1 MGGAVLQF
9 IVRRLAFMALTLFIV
24 SIVIFAVTE
33 VLPGDAAQSIL
44 GTQATEES
52 LQALRQRLNLDQP
65 AYIRYVDWLVSAV
78 QGDFGT
84 SLRMNVPVFPLIM
97 ERLGNSLALAG
108 LALFISVPLA
118 IVLGVLAGLRRG
130 KPEDHAITVGTLAG
144 VSMPEFVVGVVLIL
158 IFSSMLSILPSS
170 SLMEPHQNP
179 FSNPAILVLPSVT
192 LLAVTLAHT
201 TRMTRASMISVMQ
214 TDYVRTAILK
224 GLPWRRVVVRH
235 ALPNALLPTITIVA
249 INIGWMIG
257 GLIVVETV
265 FSYPGLGR
273 LIINAI
279 TNRDVPLMQGVA
291 LLVTFIYAFA
301 NLIAD
306 VLYTFLNPRI
316 RY

>member
-1 MGGAVLQF
+1 MLQF
-9 IVRRLAFMALTLFIV
+9 IIRRLLFMMLTLFIV
-24 SIVIFAVTE
+24 SIVIFAVTD

-44 GTQATEES
+44 GMDATEES
-52 LQALRQRLNLDQP
+52 LEALRQRLGLDQP
-65 AYIRYVDWLVSAV
+65 VHIRYADWLIGAV
-78 QGDFGT
+78 QGDLGT
-84 SLRMNVPVFPLIM
+84 SLRMNVAVGPLIM

-108 LALFISVPLA
+108 LALLISVPLA
-118 IVLGVLAGLRRG
+118 ITLGVIAGLRQG
-130 KPEDHAITVGTLAG
+130 KPEDHAITVGTLTG
-144 VSMPEFVVGVVLIL
+144 VSMPEFVVGVILIL
-158 IFSSMLSILPSS
+158 LFSSTFSILPSS
-170 SLMEPHQNP
+170 SIMEPEENP
-179 FSNPAILVLPSVT
+179 LNNPAILVLPAIT

-201 TRMTRASMISVMQ
+201 TRMTRASMISVMKS
-214 TDYVRTAILK
+214 DYVRTAFLK

-265 FSYPGLGR
+265 FQYPGIGL

-279 TNRDVPLMQGVA
+279 SNRDVPLMQGVA
-291 LLVTFIYAFA
+291 LLVTFIYAFS

-306 VLYTFLNPRI
+306 ILYAVVNPRI

>member
-1 MGGAVLQF
+1 VLQF
-9 IVRRLAFMALTLFIV
+9 IIRRLGFMALTLFIV

-52 LQALRQRLNLDQP
+52 LRALRERLNLDRP
-65 AYIRYVDWLVSAV
+65 AHVRYVDWLAGAV
-78 QGDFGT
+78 RGDLGT
-84 SLRMNVPVFPLIM
+84 SLRMNVPIAPLIV
-97 ERLGNSLALAG
+97 ERLGNSLALG
-108 LALFISVPLA
+108 GIALLISVPLA
-118 IVLGVLAGLRRG
+118 ITLGVIAGLRQGRV
-130 KPEDHAITVGTLAG
+130 EDHTISVGTLFG
-144 VSMPEFVVGVVLIL
+144 VSMPEFVVGIVLIL
-158 IFSSMLSILPSS
+158 VFASAWPILPSS
-170 SLMEPHQNP
+170 SLMEPGENP
-179 FSNPAILVLPSVT
+179 FNNIAILILPSIT

-224 GLPWRRVVVRH
+224 GMPWRRVVIRH

-265 FSYPGLGR
+265 FEYPGIGR
-273 LIINAI
+273 LIISAI

-306 VLYTFLNPRI
+306 IMYSVLNPRI

>member
-1 MGGAVLQF
+1 LLQF

-24 SIVIFAVTE
+24 SIVIFAITDI
-33 VLPGDAAQSIL
+33 LPGDAAQSIL

-52 LQALRQRLNLDQP
+52 LAALRERLGLNDP
-65 AYIRYVDWLVSAV
+65 VHVRYANWLIGAV
-78 QGDFGT
+78 QGDLGT
-84 SLRMNVPVFPLIM
+84 SLRMNVPVGPLIL
-97 ERLGNSLALAG
+97 ERLGNSLALGG
-108 LALFISVPLA
+108 LALLISVPLA
-118 IVLGVLAGLRRG
+118 ITLGVIAGLRKG
-130 KPEDHAITVGTLAG
+130 KPEDHTITVGTLTG

-158 IFSSMLSILPSS
+158 IFSSTFSILPSS
-170 SLMEPHQNP
+170 SIMEPHENP
-179 FSNPAILVLPSVT
+179 FSNPAILVLPAIT

-214 TDYVRTAILK
+214 TDYVRTAFLK
-224 GLPWRRVVVRH
+224 GLPWRRVVARH

-265 FSYPGLGR
+265 FQYPGIGL

-279 TNRDVPLMQGVA
+279 SNRDVPLMQGVA
-291 LLVTFIYAFA
+291 LLVTFIYAFS

-306 VLYTFLNPRI
+306 VLYAVVNPRI

>member
-1 MGGAVLQF
+1 MGGTVLQF
-9 IVRRLAFMALTLFIV
+9 IIRRLAFMALTLFIV

-52 LQALRQRLNLDQP
+52 LAALRERLNLDQP
-65 AYIRYVDWLVSAV
+65 AHIRYVDWLVNAV

-84 SLRMNVPVFPLIM
+84 SLRMNVPVLPLIM

-108 LALFISVPLA
+108 LALLISVPLA
-118 IVLGVLAGLRRG
+118 ITLGVLAGLRRG

-158 IFSSMLSILPSS
+158 IFSSTFSLLPSS
-170 SLMEPHQNP
+170 SLMEPEQNP

-214 TDYVRTAILK
+214 SDYVRTAILK

-265 FSYPGLGR
+265 FSYPGLGQ

-306 VLYTFLNPRI
+306 VLYTLLNPRI

>member
-1 MGGAVLQF
+1 MLQF
-9 IVRRLAFMALTLFIV
+9 IIRRLGFMIVTLLIV
-24 SIVIFAVTE
+24 SVVIFAVTE

-44 GTQATEES
+44 GTDATEQS
-52 LQALRQRLNLDQP
+52 LEQLRDRLGLDRP
-65 AYIRYVDWLVSAV
+65 LHERYVDWLFSAM

-84 SLRMNVPVFPLIM
+84 SLRMDVAVGPLIL
-97 ERLGNSLALAG
+97 ERLGNSLVLAG
-108 LALFISVPLA
+108 LALLISVPLA
-118 IVLGVLAGLRRG
+118 ITLGVIAGLRRG
-130 KPEDHAITVGTLAG
+130 KPEDHAISVGTLFG

-158 IFSSMLSILPSS
+158 LFASTWAILPSD
-170 SLMEPHQNP
+170 SLMEPDHNP
-179 FSNPAILVLPSVT
+179 FSRPSILVLPTVT

-201 TRMTRASMISVMQ
+201 TRMTRASMISVME

-224 GLPWRRVVVRH
+224 GMPWRRVIARH
-235 ALPNALLPTITIVA
+235 ALPNALLPTITIIA

-273 LIINAI
+273 LVISAI
-279 TNRDVPLMQGVA
+279 EARDVPLMQAVA

-306 VLYTFLNPRI
+306 VLYTVLNPRI

>member
-1 MGGAVLQF
+1 MLQF
-9 IVRRLAFMALTLFIV
+9 IIRRLGFMVLTLLIV

-33 VLPGDAAQSIL
+33 VLPGDAARAIL
-44 GTQATEES
+44 GSEATEDS
-52 LQALRQRLNLDQP
+52 LRALRERLGLDRP
-65 AYIRYVDWLVSAV
+65 AHERYVDWLFSAV

-84 SLRMNVPVFPLIM
+84 SLRMDVPVGPLIM

-108 LALFISVPLA
+108 IALLISVPLA
-118 IVLGVLAGLRRG
+118 ITLGVIAGLRQG
-130 KPEDHAITVGTLAG
+130 KLEDHAITVGTLAG

-158 IFSSMLSILPSS
+158 LFASTWSILPGS
-170 SLMEPHQNP
+170 SLMEPDQNP
-179 FSNPAILVLPSVT
+179 FSRPSILVLPSVT
-192 LLAVTLAHT
+192 LLAVTLAHA
-201 TRMTRASMISVMQ
+201 TRMTRASMISVMG
-214 TDYVRTAILK
+214 TDYVRTAFLK

-235 ALPNALLPTITIVA
+235 ALPNALLPTITIIA

-265 FSYPGLGR
+265 FSYPGLGQ
-273 LIINAI
+273 LVINAI
-279 TNRDVPLMQGVA
+279 RNRDVPLMQAVA

-306 VLYTFLNPRI
+306 VLYTVLNPRI

>member
-1 MGGAVLQF
+1 MLQF
-9 IVRRLAFMALTLFIV
+9 IVRRLAFLVFTLLIV
-24 SIVIFAVTE
+24 SVVIFAVTE
-33 VLPGDAAQSIL
+33 VLPGNAARSIL
-44 GTQATEES
+44 GAEATEQS
-52 LQALRQRLNLDQP
+52 VRALEERLGLDRP
-65 AYIRYVDWLVSAV
+65 VWERYGDWLFGAV
-78 QGDFGT
+78 QGDFGV
-84 SLRMNVPVFPLIM
+84 SLRMNVPVGPLIL

-108 LALFISVPLA
+108 MALLISVPLA
-118 IVLGVLAGLRRG
+118 IALGVIAGLRRG
-130 KPEDHAITVGTLAG
+130 KPEDHAISVGTLAG

-158 IFSSMLSILPSS
+158 VFASTLSILPAS
-170 SLMEPHQNP
+170 SLMEPDENP
-179 FSNPAILVLPSVT
+179 FSNPAILVLPAVT

-235 ALPNALLPTITIVA
+235 ALPNALLPTITIIA

-265 FSYPGLGR
+265 FSYPGLGQLTIR
-273 LIINAI
+273 AI
-279 TNRDVPLMQGVA
+279 TNRDVPLMQAVA
-291 LLVTFIYAFA
+291 LLITFIYAFA

-306 VLYTFLNPRI
+306 VLYTILNPRI

>member
-1 MGGAVLQF
+1 MLQF
-9 IVRRLAFMALTLFIV
+9 IVRRLGYMVLTLFIV
-24 SIVIFAVTE
+24 SVVIFAVTE
-33 VLPGDAAQSIL
+33 VLPGNAARVILGAEATEQSIAALEERL
-44 GTQATEES
+44 G
-52 LQALRQRLNLDQP
+52 LNRP
-65 AYIRYVDWLVSAV
+65 VHERYFSWLFGAV

-84 SLRMNVPVFPLIM
+84 SLRMNVAVGPLIL

-108 LALFISVPLA
+108 LALLISVPLA
-118 IVLGVLAGLRRG
+118 ITLGVVAGLRRG
-130 KPEDHAITVGTLAG
+130 KPEDHAISVGTLAG

-158 IFSSMLSILPSS
+158 LFASTWQILPAS
-170 SLMEPHQNP
+170 SLMEPGENP
-179 FSNPAILVLPSVT
+179 FSNPAILILPSIT

-201 TRMTRASMISVMQ
+201 TRMTRASMISVMKS
-214 TDYVRTAILK
+214 DYVRTAFLK

-265 FSYPGLGR
+265 FSYPGLGQ
-273 LIINAI
+273 LIIGAI
-279 TNRDVPLMQGVA
+279 SNRDVPLMQAVA

-306 VLYTFLNPRI
+306 ILYTVLNPRI

>member
-1 MGGAVLQF
+1 MLQF
-9 IVRRLAFMALTLFIV
+9 IIRRLGFMALTLFIV
-24 SIVIFAVTE
+24 SIVIFAITD

-44 GTQATEES
+44 GMEATEES
-52 LQALRQRLNLDQP
+52 LEALRQRLGLDQP
-65 AYIRYVDWLVSAV
+65 VHIRYIDWLGSAV
-78 QGDFGT
+78 QGDLGT
-84 SLRMNVPVFPLIM
+84 SLRMNVAVGPLIL

-108 LALFISVPLA
+108 LALLISVPLA
-118 IVLGVLAGLRRG
+118 IGLGVFAGLRQG
-130 KPEDHAITVGTLAG
+130 KPDDHAITVGTLAG

-158 IFSSMLSILPSS
+158 LFSSTWSILPSS
-170 SLMEPHQNP
+170 SLMEPDQNP
-179 FSNPAILVLPSVT
+179 LSNPAILVLPSIT

-235 ALPNALLPTITIVA
+235 ALPNALLPTITIIA

-265 FSYPGLGR
+265 FSYPGLGQ

-279 TNRDVPLMQGVA
+279 SNRDVPLMQGVA

-306 VLYTFLNPRI
+306 VLYAVLNPRI

>member
-1 MGGAVLQF
+1 VLQF
-9 IVRRLAFMALTLFIV
+9 IIRRLLFMALTLFIV

-33 VLPGDAAQSIL
+33 VLPGDAARVIL
-44 GTQATEES
+44 GPEATEES
-52 LQALRQRLNLDQP
+52 LAALRTRLGLDAP
-65 AYIRYVDWLVSAV
+65 AYVRYFDWLFGAI

-84 SLRMNVPVFPLIM
+84 SLRMNVAVGPLIM

-108 LALFISVPLA
+108 IALAISVPLA
-118 IVLGVLAGLRRG
+118 ITLGVIAGLRRG
-130 KPEDHAITVGTLAG
+130 KPEDHAITIGTLAG
-144 VSMPEFVVGVVLIL
+144 VSMPEFVVGVVLIVV
-158 IFSSMLSILPSS
+158 FASQWPILPPS
-170 SLMEPHQNP
+170 SLMEPDTNP
-179 FSNPAILVLPSVT
+179 FTRPAILVLPAVT

-201 TRMTRASMISVMQ
+201 TRMTRASMISVMS

-224 GLPWRRVVVRH
+224 GMPWRRVVVRH

-265 FSYPGLGR
+265 FSYPGLGQ
-273 LIINAI
+273 LIISAI
-279 TNRDVPLMQGVA
+279 QNRDIPLMQAVA

-306 VLYTFLNPRI
+306 VLYTVLNPRI

>member
-1 MGGAVLQF
+1 MLQF
-9 IVRRLAFMALTLFIV
+9 IIRRLGFMALTLFIV
-24 SIVIFAVTE
+24 SIVIFAITD

-44 GTQATEES
+44 GMEATEES
-52 LQALRQRLNLDQP
+52 LEALRQRLGLDRP
-65 AYIRYVDWLVSAV
+65 VHIRYLDWLGGAV
-78 QGDFGT
+78 QGDLGT
-84 SLRMNVPVFPLIM
+84 SLRMNVAVGPLIM

-108 LALFISVPLA
+108 LALLISVPLA
-118 IVLGVLAGLRRG
+118 ITLGVIAGLRQG

-144 VSMPEFVVGVVLIL
+144 VSMPEFVVGVLLIL
-158 IFSSMLSILPSS
+158 LFSSTLSILPSS
-170 SLMEPHQNP
+170 SLMEPDQNP
-179 FSNPAILVLPSVT
+179 LSNPAILVLPSVT

-235 ALPNALLPTITIVA
+235 ALPNALLPTITIIA

-279 TNRDVPLMQGVA
+279 SNRDVPLMQGVA

-306 VLYTFLNPRI
+306 VLYAILNPRI

>member
-1 MGGAVLQF
+1 MLQF
-9 IVRRLAFMALTLFIV
+9 IIRRLGFMALTLFIV
-24 SIVIFAVTE
+24 SIVIFAITD

-44 GTQATEES
+44 GMEATEES
-52 LQALRQRLNLDQP
+52 LEALRQRLGLDRP
-65 AYIRYVDWLVSAV
+65 VHIRYLDWLGGAV
-78 QGDFGT
+78 QGDLGT
-84 SLRMNVPVFPLIM
+84 SLRMNVAVGPLIM

-108 LALFISVPLA
+108 LALLISVPLA
-118 IVLGVLAGLRRG
+118 ITLGVFAGLRQG

-144 VSMPEFVVGVVLIL
+144 VSMPEFVVGVLLIL
-158 IFSSMLSILPSS
+158 LFSSTLSILPSS
-170 SLMEPHQNP
+170 SLMEPDQNP
-179 FSNPAILVLPSVT
+179 LSNPAILVLPSVT

-235 ALPNALLPTITIVA
+235 ALPNALLPTITIIA

-279 TNRDVPLMQGVA
+279 SNRDVPLMQGVA

-306 VLYTFLNPRI
+306 VLYAILNPRI

>member
-1 MGGAVLQF
+1 MLQF
-9 IVRRLAFMALTLFIV
+9 IIRRLLFMMLTLFIV
-24 SIVIFAVTE
+24 SIVIFAVTD

-44 GTQATEES
+44 GMDATEES
-52 LQALRQRLNLDQP
+52 LAALRERLGLNHP
-65 AYIRYVDWLVSAV
+65 VHVRYADWLISAV
-78 QGDFGT
+78 QGDLGT
-84 SLRMNVPVFPLIM
+84 SLRMNVAVGPLIV

-108 LALFISVPLA
+108 LALLISVPLA
-118 IVLGVLAGLRRG
+118 ITLGVIAGLRQG
-130 KPEDHAITVGTLAG
+130 KPEDHAITVGTLTG
-144 VSMPEFVVGVVLIL
+144 VSMPEFVVGVILIL
-158 IFSSMLSILPSS
+158 LFSSTFSILPSS
-170 SLMEPHQNP
+170 SIMEPDENP
-179 FSNPAILVLPSVT
+179 LNNPAILILPSIT

-201 TRMTRASMISVMQ
+201 TRMTRASMISVMKS
-214 TDYVRTAILK
+214 DYVRTAVLK

-265 FSYPGLGR
+265 FQYPGIGL

-279 TNRDVPLMQGVA
+279 SNRDVPLMQGVA
-291 LLVTFIYAFA
+291 LLITFIYAFS

-306 VLYTFLNPRI
+306 ILYAVVNPRI

>member
-1 MGGAVLQF
+1 
-9 IVRRLAFMALTLFIV
+9 
-24 SIVIFAVTE
+24 
-33 VLPGDAAQSIL
+33 
-44 GTQATEES
+44 
-52 LQALRQRLNLDQP
+52 
-65 AYIRYVDWLVSAV
+65 
-78 QGDFGT
+78 
-84 SLRMNVPVFPLIM
+84 
-97 ERLGNSLALAG
+97 
-108 LALFISVPLA
+108 
-118 IVLGVLAGLRRG
+118 
-130 KPEDHAITVGTLAG
+130 
-144 VSMPEFVVGVVLIL
+144 MPEFVVGVVLIL
-158 IFSSMLSILPSS
+158 IFSSTFSLLPSS
-170 SLMEPHQNP
+170 SLMEPEQNP
-179 FSNPAILVLPSVT
+179 VSNPAILVLPSIT

-201 TRMTRASMISVMQ
+201 TRMARSSMISVMQ

-265 FSYPGLGR
+265 FSYPGLGQ

-306 VLYTFLNPRI
+306 VLYTLLNPRI

>member
-9 IVRRLAFMALTLFIV
+9 IIRRLAFMALTLFIV

-52 LQALRQRLNLDQP
+52 LAALRERLNLDQP
-65 AYIRYVDWLVSAV
+65 AYIRYVDWLFNAV

-84 SLRMNVPVFPLIM
+84 SLRMNVPVLPLLM

-108 LALFISVPLA
+108 LALLISVPLA
-118 IVLGVLAGLRRG
+118 ITLGVLAGLRRG
-130 KPEDHAITVGTLAG
+130 KPEDHTITVGTLAG

-158 IFSSMLSILPSS
+158 IFSSTLSLLPSS
-170 SLMEPHQNP
+170 SLMEPDENP
-179 FSNPAILVLPSVT
+179 FSNPAILVLPSIT

-214 TDYVRTAILK
+214 SDYVRTAILK

-265 FSYPGLGR
+265 FSYPGLGQ

-306 VLYTFLNPRI
+306 VLYTLLNPKI

>member
-9 IVRRLAFMALTLFIV
+9 IIRRLGFMALTLFIV
-24 SIVIFAVTE
+24 SVVIFAVTE

-52 LQALRQRLNLDQP
+52 LAALRERLNLDQP
-65 AYIRYVDWLVSAV
+65 PHIRYVDWLAGAF

-108 LALFISVPLA
+108 LALLISVPLA
-118 IVLGVLAGLRRG
+118 ITL
-130 KPEDHAITVGTLAG
+130 GTLAG
-144 VSMPEFVVGVVLIL
+144 VSMPEFVVGVLLIL
-158 IFSSMLSILPSS
+158 LFSSTWSILPSS
-170 SLMEPHQNP
+170 SLMEPEQNP

-224 GLPWRRVVVRH
+224 GMPWRRVVVRH

-265 FSYPGLGR
+265 FSYPGLGQ

-279 TNRDVPLMQGVA
+279 SNRDVPLMQGVA

-306 VLYTFLNPRI
+306 VLYTVLNPRI

>member
-1 MGGAVLQF
+1 MGGAVLEF

>member
-1 MGGAVLQF
+1 VLQF
-9 IVRRLAFMALTLFIV
+9 IVRRLAFMVLTLLIV
-24 SIVIFAVTE
+24 SVVIFSITE
-33 VLPGDAAQSIL
+33 VLPGNAARAIL
-44 GTQATEES
+44 GAEATEQS
-52 LQALRQRLNLDQP
+52 VAALEERLGLDRP
-65 AYIRYVDWLVSAV
+65 AWERYFSWLFGAA
-78 QGDFGT
+78 QGDFGE
-84 SLRMNVPVFPLIM
+84 SLRMNVPVGPLIM

-108 LALFISVPLA
+108 VALLISVPTA
-118 IVLGVLAGLRRG
+118 ITLGVIAGLRKG
-130 KPEDHAITVGTLAG
+130 KPEDHAISVGTLAG

-158 IFSSMLSILPSS
+158 IFSSTLSILPAS
-170 SLMEPHQNP
+170 SLMEPNENP
-179 FSNPAILVLPSVT
+179 FSNPAILVLPSIT

-265 FSYPGLGR
+265 FSYPGLGQ
-273 LIINAI
+273 LIIRAI
-279 TNRDVPLMQGVA
+279 TNRDVPLMQAVA
-291 LLVTFIYAFA
+291 LLITFIYAFA

-306 VLYTFLNPRI
+306 VLYTILNPRI

>member
-1 MGGAVLQF
+1 VLQF
-9 IVRRLAFMALTLFIV
+9 IIRRLLFMALTLFIV

-33 VLPGDAAQSIL
+33 VLPGDAARVIL
-44 GTQATEES
+44 GPEATEES
-52 LQALRQRLNLDQP
+52 LAALRTRLGLDEP
-65 AYIRYVDWLVSAV
+65 AYVRYFDWLFGAI

-84 SLRMNVPVFPLIM
+84 SLRMNVAVGPLIM

-108 LALFISVPLA
+108 IALLISVPLA
-118 IVLGVLAGLRRG
+118 ITLGVIAGLRRG
-130 KPEDHAITVGTLAG
+130 KPEDHAITIGTLAG
-144 VSMPEFVVGVVLIL
+144 VSMPEFVVGVVLIV
-158 IFSSMLSILPSS
+158 IFASQWPILPPS
-170 SLMEPHQNP
+170 SLMEPDTNP
-179 FSNPAILVLPSVT
+179 FTRPSILVLPAVT

-201 TRMTRASMISVMQ
+201 TRMTRASMISVMN

-224 GLPWRRVVVRH
+224 GMPWRRVVVRH

-265 FSYPGLGR
+265 FSYPGLGQ

-279 TNRDVPLMQGVA
+279 QNRDIPLMQAVA

-306 VLYTFLNPRI
+306 ILYTVLNPRI

>member
-9 IVRRLAFMALTLFIV
+9 IIRRLGFMALTLFIV
-24 SIVIFAVTE
+24 SVVIFAVTE

-52 LQALRQRLNLDQP
+52 LAALRERLNLDQP
-65 AYIRYVDWLVSAV
+65 PHIRYVDWLAGAF

-108 LALFISVPLA
+108 LALLISVPLA
-118 IVLGVLAGLRRG
+118 ITLGVFAGLRQG

-144 VSMPEFVVGVVLIL
+144 VSMPEFVVGVLLIL
-158 IFSSMLSILPSS
+158 LFSSTWSILPSS
-170 SLMEPHQNP
+170 SLMEPEQNP

-224 GLPWRRVVVRH
+224 GMPWRRVVVRH

-265 FSYPGLGR
+265 FSYPGLGQ

-279 TNRDVPLMQGVA
+279 SNRDVPLMQGVA

-306 VLYTFLNPRI
+306 VLYTVLNPRI